1 MGYSLFFDIWI
12 AILHYMYKSENLQG
26 GFRWKNNSGHPL
38 HIDDSRHIECGKVA
52 WEDSRKSEGKRG
64 HGIILNKAHI
74 KELGGGWLDCQGAES
89 KTAVRDVG
97 VKPER
102 VCHNRLEKTEG
113 IKKYSPLSKVAKR
126 ERSVDK

>member
-1 MGYSLFFDIWI
+1 
-12 AILHYMYKSENLQG
+12 MYKSENLQG
-26 GFRWKNNSGHPL
+26 GLRWKNNSGHPL
-38 HIDDSRHIECGKVA
+38 HIDDNRHIECGKVA

-64 HGIILNKAHI
+64 HGIVLNKARI
-74 KELGGGWLDCQGAES
+74 KECQGAKR

-102 VCHNRLEKTEG
+102 LCHNKLEKTEG

-126 ERSVDK
+126 ERS